1 MLKTLSLLALAP
13 LGFALC
19 ACAAA
24 SSTDSKNGADG
35 AAAAPRGAVHAESGE
50 SEETVALDSVPADV
64 RSAASGAVAGIV
76 FCKAER
82 ETENGATVYT
92 LCGTANGKTYEVE
105 VSAAGKVLEV
115 EGGECE
121 ECHEDGEKDDK

>member
-13 LGFALC
+13 LGLALC

-35 AAAAPRGAVHAESGE
+35 AAAAPKGAALAESGE
-50 SEETVALDSVPADV
+50 SEESVALDSVPADV
-64 RSAASGAVAGIV
+64 RSAAAGAVAGIV
-76 FCKAER
+76 FSKAER

-92 LCGTANGKTYEVE
+92 LCGTANGKCYEVE

-115 EGGECE
+115 EDGDCDEC
-121 ECHEDGEKDDK
+121 EDGEEGEDR